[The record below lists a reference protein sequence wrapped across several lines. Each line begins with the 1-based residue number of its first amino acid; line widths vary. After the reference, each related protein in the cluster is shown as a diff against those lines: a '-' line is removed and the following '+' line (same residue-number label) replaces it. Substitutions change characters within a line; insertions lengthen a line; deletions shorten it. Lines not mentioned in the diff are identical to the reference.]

1 MPSPLPTETG
11 SRRVAADADADA
23 GSLAWRDRLALLP
36 IEVRAG
42 ALALGLGLLH
52 LLLLP
57 PTGTDLAAQL
67 ARASFA
73 RDHPLTPVDL
83 SWYSGVHPYGYSVLA
98 PYVMAV
104 LGVALSGLV
113 AAVGA
118 AALLARLLRPTAHP
132 VAGACL
138 GAVFAVA
145 DIVSGRTTFALGAAV
160 ALATLLVLRRPLASA
175 ALAVLTA
182 LLSPVAAAFLGL
194 AAAVL
199 VLRRRPGGWIVG
211 LSATLP
217 VVALGLLFPSG
228 GLQPYEVGSAP
239 YAVVAGLVLALLTH
253 SPSMRLG
260 ALIYALVAAFLLL
273 SPDPFGS
280 NILRLGLLLAAP
292 LLIATATDHWRIV
305 APALAILLFWQV
317 QPPYADLRAKQ
328 PPSFAP
334 LVAELQALDVKRVEV
349 VPLRD
354 HGEAAQVAPH
364 VPLARGWSRQIDTSR
379 NQLFYRQGLSAT
391 EFRRWL
397 EDNAVDAVALAP
409 ESRADR
415 GGRKERSLLLVGQ
428 VPGLQRV
435 WSQDGWIVWRVAGA
449 RPLAPS
455 PVEVVDTSRTTV
467 TLRASAPAYVPVN
480 LRWSRWLSVSGPA
493 CLERAGDL
501 TRIRFRASGTAVVSS
516 SLLPRQHC

>member
-1 MPSPLPTETG
+1 MSTDLSTATDPGRDEVNALP
-11 SRRVAADADADA
+11 
-23 GSLAWRDRLALLP
+23 WRDRLALVP
-36 IEVRAG
+36 IEIRAG
-42 ALALGLGLLH
+42 VLALVLGLLH

-57 PTGTDLAAQL
+57 PTGTDLAAQV

-73 RDHPLTPVDL
+73 RAHPLTPVDL
-83 SWYSGVHPYGYSVLA
+83 SWYAGVHPYGYSVVA

-104 LGVALSGLV
+104 LGVAMTGVLAAV
-113 AAVGA
+113 AAS
-118 AALLARLLRPTAHP
+118 ALLARLLRPTAHP

-145 DIVSGRTTFALGAAV
+145 DVMSGRTTFALGAAA
-160 ALATLLVLRRPLASA
+160 ALATLVVLRHRLAA
-175 ALAVLTA
+175 MALAVLTA

-199 VLRRRPGGWIVG
+199 VLRRRPGGWTVG
-211 LSATLP
+211 LATTIP

-239 YAVVAGLVLALLTH
+239 YAVVAGLVLAALTH

-260 ALIYALVAAFLLL
+260 GLIYALVAAFLLL

-317 QPPYADLRAKQ
+317 QPPYADVRAKQ
-328 PPSFAP
+328 PPAFAP
-334 LVAELQALDVKRVEV
+334 LVAQLQAMEVKRVEV

-364 VPLARGWSRQIDTSR
+364 IPLARGWSRQIDTAR
-379 NQLFYRQGLSAT
+379 NPLFYRQGLSAK

-397 EDNAVDAVALAP
+397 DDNAVDAVALAP
-409 ESRADR
+409 GSRADR
-415 GGRKERSLLLVGQ
+415 GGRKERSLLLVGH
-428 VPGLQRV
+428 VPGLQRM
-435 WSQDGWIVWRVAGA
+435 WAQDGWTVWRVAGA
-449 RPLAPS
+449 RPLAPT
-455 PVEVVDTSRTTV
+455 PVSVRDTTRTSV
-467 TLRASAPAYVPVN
+467 TLEATGPSYVPVN
-480 LRWSRWLSVSGPA
+480 VRWSRWLSVSGPA
-493 CLERAGDL
+493 CLERSGGT
-501 TRIRFRASGTAVVSS
+501 TRIRFRAAGTAVVSS
-516 SLLPRQHC
+516 SLVPRQHC